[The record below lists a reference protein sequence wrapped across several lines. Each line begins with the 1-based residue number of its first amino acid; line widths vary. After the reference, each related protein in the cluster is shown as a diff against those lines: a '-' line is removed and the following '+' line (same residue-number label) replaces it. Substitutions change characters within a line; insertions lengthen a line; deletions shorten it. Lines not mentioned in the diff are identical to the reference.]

1 MQENNSR
8 SSFFDDDDLNIKFEF
23 RKPEKRDQKELA
35 LPPTVKEFLLFK
47 GPGSSTT

>member
-23 RKPEKRDQKELA
+23 RKIEKRDAKDLGN
-35 LPPTVKEFLLFK
+35 PPICKDGLTR
-47 GPGSSTT
+47 